1 MAPATVQSGS
11 VTTFPKRHSMK
22 SLLASLLL
30 ALPLAVS
37 AQPVTPPI
45 SARTQAEI
53 DHLFNYIAK
62 SDCKFNRNGAWH
74 DMVTARSHVNT
85 KYEYLVERGMI
96 DSTEA
101 FIDKAASQS
110 SFSGK
115 DYLVQC
121 AGSEAIP
128 SANWLKAELN
138 RFRNQKS

>member
-1 MAPATVQSGS
+1 
-11 VTTFPKRHSMK
+11 MK
-22 SLLASLLL
+22 SLLASLIL
-30 ALPLAVS
+30 ALPVAVS

-45 SARTQAEI
+45 PARAQVEI
-53 DHLFNYIAK
+53 DHLFTYIAK

-85 KYEYLVERGMI
+85 KYEYLTERGMI
-96 DSTEA
+96 DSAET

-121 AGSEAIP
+121 PGSEAIP
-128 SANWLKAELN
+128 SANWLKAELI
-138 RFRNQKS
+138 RFRHQQS